1 MFHQHRN
8 EQLAERRGI
17 AHSFLFADEQVLEAV
32 VRQGADSVGIAEC
45 LDEWIEQHGTKA
57 GGFIIAA
64 GLLEQTD
71 LSHGA
76 RDFTQRQVGSID
88 IKIWQRKK

>member
-1 MFHQHRN
+1 
-8 EQLAERRGI
+8 
-17 AHSFLFADEQVLEAV
+17 
-32 VRQGADSVGIAEC
+32 VGIAKR
-45 LDEWIEQHGTKA
+45 LDERIEHHGLKA

-64 GLLEQTD
+64 GLLEQAD
-71 LSHGA
+71 SSHGA